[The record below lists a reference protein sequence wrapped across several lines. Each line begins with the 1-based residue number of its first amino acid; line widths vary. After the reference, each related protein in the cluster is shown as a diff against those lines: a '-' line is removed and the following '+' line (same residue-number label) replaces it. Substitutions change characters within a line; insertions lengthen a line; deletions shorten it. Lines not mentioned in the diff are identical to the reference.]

1 MSISETKNLIL
12 RTVVE
17 TGVFISSEQAKDDV
31 DLTDYLTNDS
41 LVVSFFVLLEDSLCT
56 ILPEGWRGIEN
67 LKSLNAFAEK
77 LNQIY

>member
-1 MSISETKNLIL
+1 MSISETRIMIL

-17 TGVFISSEQAKDDV
+17 TGVFISSDQVKEDI

-56 ILPEGWRGIEN
+56 ILPEGLRGIEN